1 MNDNKKI
8 IPSNSYITLTQRT
21 QILPFVQ
28 EGISDLVYENRW
40 DRYFIFDVIIC
51 DNDINISNNK
61 FSIPALFQINSLIHG
76 KTGILDVNCDGT
88 TYNARIFNSHVE
100 CANGETT
107 KDGEPLLFVR
117 ASAFTKHSIITK
129 KICDGFYTGIDL
141 GCVISK
147 SHYVE
152 ESCLESDS
160 KRLGKAVN
168 NLQPTINVIDSISD
182 VHVWSLIQ
190 NAKVLKCPL
199 KKGNG
204 KCNILNC
211 YCFEVDDKDC
221 DNLQAAYSIGRTGFS
236 NNENQNNN

>member
-1 MNDNKKI
+1 MVKKI

-21 QILPFVQ
+21 QMLPFVK
-28 EGISDLVYENRW
+28 EGASDLVYENRW

-88 TYNARIFNSHVE
+88 AYNARIFDSYVE
-100 CANGETT
+100 CADGETT

-117 ASAFTKHSIITK
+117 ASAFATHSIITK

-141 GCVISK
+141 SCSVYE
-147 SHYVE
+147 SHE
-152 ESCLESDS
+152 E
-160 KRLGKAVN
+160 LGKAVN

-199 KKGNG
+199 KTRNG

-221 DNLQAAYSIGRTGFS
+221 DKLQAAYSIGRTGFS

>member
-1 MNDNKKI
+1 MNNGKKI

-21 QILPFVQ
+21 QILPFVK

-88 TYNARIFNSHVE
+88 TYNARIFDSHVE

-117 ASAFTKHSIITK
+117 ASAFAKHSIITK

-141 GCVISK
+141 GCSVYK
-147 SHYVE
+147 SHE
-152 ESCLESDS
+152 E
-160 KRLGKAVN
+160 LGKAVN
-168 NLQPTINVIDSISD
+168 NLQPIINVIDSISD

-199 KKGNG
+199 KKENG

-221 DNLQAAYSIGRTGFS
+221 DNLQAAYSIGRTGFL
-236 NNENQNNN
+236 NDKNQNNN

>member
-1 MNDNKKI
+1 MNIGKKI

-21 QILPFVQ
+21 QILPFVK

-61 FSIPALFQINSLIHG
+61 FSIPALFQINRLIRG
-76 KTGILDVNCDGT
+76 KTGVLDVNCDGT
-88 TYNARIFNSHVE
+88 TYDARIFDSHVE
-100 CANGETT
+100 CANEEAT

-117 ASAFTKHSIITK
+117 ASAFAKHSIITK

-141 GCVISK
+141 GCSVYK
-147 SHYVE
+147 SHE
-152 ESCLESDS
+152 E
-160 KRLGKAVN
+160 LGKTVN
-168 NLQPTINVIDSISD
+168 NLQPIINVIDSISD

-190 NAKVLKCPL
+190 NAKVLECPL
-199 KKGNG
+199 KRENG

-211 YCFEVDDKDC
+211 YCFEVDAKDC
-221 DNLQAAYSIGRTGFS
+221 DNLHAAYSIGRTGFS
-236 NNENQNNN
+236 NYENQNNN